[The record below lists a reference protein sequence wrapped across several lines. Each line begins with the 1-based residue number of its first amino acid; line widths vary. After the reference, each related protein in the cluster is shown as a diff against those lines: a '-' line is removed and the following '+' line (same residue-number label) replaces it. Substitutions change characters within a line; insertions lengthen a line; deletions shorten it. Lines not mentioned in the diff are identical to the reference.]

1 MNKNIN
7 RFTVEISSDLDYEKM
22 VVNLNFFNNQ
32 FAILSCDQGINQ
44 TKIEVLDRYDDKV
57 IWTFDYQTFLDALK
71 LAYEKLKEAN
81 P

>member
-32 FAILSCDQGINQ
+32 VAILSCDQGINQ